1 MFPTSIKR
9 KSFSGTVYNFTVNET
24 HLYVVNGMVVSK
36 QSNYFIKN
44 KSNYSNETLVNM
56 INEIKMTAADYSVG
70 PKSISKKELMNYILK
85 EERQKAGFDFEVIV
99 EKLFTTRSPPASS
112 QPASIPPSITKS
124 APAQNALLMSHGL
137 THPPSLI
144 TYAWSW

>member
-70 PKSISKKELMNYILK
+70 PKSISKKELMNYIML
-85 EERQKAGFDFEVIV
+85 
-99 EKLFTTRSPPASS
+99 
-112 QPASIPPSITKS
+112 
-124 APAQNALLMSHGL
+124 
-137 THPPSLI
+137 
-144 TYAWSW
+144 